1 MENLNIFE
9 MLYDEYKISTEKPLR
24 LIEFFAGYGS
34 QALALKYLG
43 VKFEHHKICEWA
55 INSIIA
61 YASLHR
67 NELEEYG
74 NNFCGDL
81 SKEQIASEL
90 YSMGVSIDY
99 NQPATF
105 DQLKRMNEDKLRL
118 CFNSIMWS
126 NNLVD
131 ISRVKGA
138 DLHIEKDDEYLLTYS
153 FPCGLAGT
161 KIITKNGY
169 KNIEDVTNIDYVLT
183 HKNRFKKVVKT
194 MKRISNHYY
203 ELKGLGVPKLFLTE
217 EHPLYIFRDGK
228 EQWIKVKDLKETDMF
243 SFNVNQKNIDVD
255 LSSETLWLLG
265 RYVADGWI
273 NEALYN
279 SVEFAIAFKKEKEFL
294 ENIPKKFKE
303 KFKRNT
309 KSCYEYRIADKN
321 FQNYC
326 KQFGSGA
333 KNKTIPQWVIDLPKE
348 KLQCFFNGYIS
359 GDGHIRFR
367 KKVKQIMFSTV
378 SEKLFL
384 GMQQIV
390 AKLYGCICSCYIR
403 KDNRKETFND
413 SYNCQFNDI
422 NNHRDQIINNDKIYT
437 KIKKIIKYNK
447 EVEVYNFE
455 VEEDN
460 SYTCQNVIVHN
471 CQDLSLAGKGAGMEK
486 GSGTRSGLLW
496 EVERILSECEN
507 KPQILLME
515 NVPQIHSVI
524 NIEHFK
530 QWILRLEEMGYQSY
544 WEDMSAV
551 DFGIPQTRNRTFMIS
566 IYGNYNYKFPKTMP
580 LKLRLKDLLESNVD
594 EKYYL
599 SDSQIEDVKHWNA
612 YEKPLEKMEQ
622 IDKNE
627 ISPTLTTRTGAYAA
641 GMILIKNKTK
651 KGYLEATEGD
661 GIDISSR
668 MESHRGTVQKDKA
681 QTITTMGGENIGVV
695 VKDETTKIN
704 LKRGYSCEIKQES
717 KDDINDVDVIGNYSK
732 SNYNQTSIVGKNGLA
747 PTVTE
752 NHGQVTEIIVSK
764 DE

>member
-99 NQPATF
+99 SQPATF
-105 DQLKRMNEDKLRL
+105 EQLKRMNEDKLRL

-153 FPCGLAGT
+153 FP
-161 KIITKNGY
+161 
-169 KNIEDVTNIDYVLT
+169 
-183 HKNRFKKVVKT
+183 
-194 MKRISNHYY
+194 
-203 ELKGLGVPKLFLTE
+203 
-217 EHPLYIFRDGK
+217 
-228 EQWIKVKDLKETDMF
+228 
-243 SFNVNQKNIDVD
+243 
-255 LSSETLWLLG
+255 
-265 RYVADGWI
+265 
-273 NEALYN
+273 
-279 SVEFAIAFKKEKEFL
+279 
-294 ENIPKKFKE
+294 
-303 KFKRNT
+303 
-309 KSCYEYRIADKN
+309 
-321 FQNYC
+321 
-326 KQFGSGA
+326 
-333 KNKTIPQWVIDLPKE
+333 
-348 KLQCFFNGYIS
+348 
-359 GDGHIRFR
+359 
-367 KKVKQIMFSTV
+367 
-378 SEKLFL
+378 
-384 GMQQIV
+384 
-390 AKLYGCICSCYIR
+390 
-403 KDNRKETFND
+403 
-413 SYNCQFNDI
+413 
-422 NNHRDQIINNDKIYT
+422 
-437 KIKKIIKYNK
+437 
-447 EVEVYNFE
+447 
-455 VEEDN
+455 
-460 SYTCQNVIVHN
+460 

-524 NIEHFK
+524 NLEHFK

-580 LKLRLKDLLESNVD
+580 LKLRLKDLLEPNVD

-599 SDSQIEDVKHWNA
+599 SDSQIEDVKQWNA

-651 KGYLEATEGD
+651 KGYLEAEDGD

-668 MESHRGTVQKDKA
+668 MESHRGTVQKGMA
-681 QTITTMGGENIGVV
+681 QTITTMGGENVGVV
-695 VKDETTKIN
+695 
-704 LKRGYSCEIKQES
+704 
-717 KDDINDVDVIGNYSK
+717 INDK
-732 SNYNQTSIVGKNGLA
+732 K
-747 PTVTE
+747 
-752 NHGQVTEIIVSK
+752 
-764 DE
+764 